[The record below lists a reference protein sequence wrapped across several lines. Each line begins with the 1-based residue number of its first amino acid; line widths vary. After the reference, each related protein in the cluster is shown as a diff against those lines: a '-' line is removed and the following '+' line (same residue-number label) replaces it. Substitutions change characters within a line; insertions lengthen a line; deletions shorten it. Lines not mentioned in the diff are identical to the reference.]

1 MAHVKT
7 KRAEAAKSKLK
18 SARETF
24 DKVNAQRERR
34 KSRKEDKEENA
45 RLKAAALDKIK
56 KGVKKVADPIIKN
69 LTDDARSQVKQ
80 ASDYIVKRRTRSRIE
95 DAAAASKVKT
105 ANRKLLMGKVDKT
118 TFDQSLGT
126 SKVKPGYTGGVASS
140 AEARKKAF
148 TTIKSYAARAVAGH
162 DQILEQITGQKR
174 GALKHLI
181 DTKPLP
187 VGALG
192 TGKVKVD
199 DTSGRAEFEKG
210 VASSVEAAKFYSKRA
225 LKGGKDIL
233 KAATG
238 GASLEFAKHEG
249 GALGSKLKAL
259 KTDLESKYGER
270 PTDERFRGAVPK
282 VTNKNKGFKE
292 YASSFLSDWRK
303 SALNIGKAHTAYKAG
318 KKQEQPIKRDPK
330 LAAENLRKEKTDAP
344 DSESLYKSPQKG
356 NLVTSPKPATAS
368 SKGGKAD
375 SPKVPHAPKSAL
387 PRKRTKAV
395 DSDKR
400 VLSSFGKAFA
410 AAHWEQGPGGVFDYE
425 GDEKHKKGKYT
436 TDRLDKR
443 DMSKKR
449 RAAQN
454 R

>member
-126 SKVKPGYTGGVASS
+126 GKVKPGYTGGVASS
-140 AEARKKAF
+140 AK
-148 TTIKSYAARAVAGH
+148 ARAKLAKTVVKGAKRVKKGAQQVA
-162 DQILEQITGQKR
+162 ERITGMKVE
-174 GALKHLI
+174 
-181 DTKPLP
+181 TKPLP

-192 TGKVKVD
+192 TGKVEPGY
-199 DTSGRAEFEKG
+199 TGGRAEFEKG
-210 VASSVEAAKFYSKRA
+210 VASSVEAAKFYGRRA